1 MAKDPA
7 VLFYTSDFLSGTSF
21 FNNEQ
26 RGQYILLL
34 CQQHQLGVIP
44 ENHMISVC
52 GSLDSPVAKKFTKD
66 EQGSYYNIRMRE
78 EGIKRANFCASRSND
93 KSGRPKVKSHD
104 NHMINIRKSHV
115 NHTENENDNG
125 NEVKNTIPKN
135 TLYDFE
141 PLWAKYP
148 NKDGK
153 KDALRHFKAS
163 VLTDQDYSDISKAID
178 NYLLSKKVKE
188 GFIKN
193 GSTFFNNW
201 RDWVDVTHATGKS
214 QALLD
219 IERMI
224 EDDRKRGVSSLS
236 KVS

>member
-78 EGIKRANFCASRSND
+78 EGVKRANFCASRSND

-125 NEVKNTIPKN
+125 NEVKNTIPTIEEVKEYFKEKR
-135 TLYDFE
+135 T
-141 PLWAKYP
+141 WI
-148 NKDGK
+148 
-153 KDALRHFKAS
+153 DAEGFWNFYEANGW
-163 VLTDQDYSDISKAID
+163 VQG
-178 NYLLSKKVKE
+178 NSKKP
-188 GFIKN
+188 IKN
-193 GSTFFNNW
+193 WKSCL
-201 RDWVDVTHATGKS
+201 VTWEKRTPGQRK
-214 QALLD
+214 QAELP
-219 IERMI
+219 I
-224 EDDRKRGVSSLS
+224 DRIKPDPKQQEAVAKLIKQTVESL
-236 KVS
+236 K